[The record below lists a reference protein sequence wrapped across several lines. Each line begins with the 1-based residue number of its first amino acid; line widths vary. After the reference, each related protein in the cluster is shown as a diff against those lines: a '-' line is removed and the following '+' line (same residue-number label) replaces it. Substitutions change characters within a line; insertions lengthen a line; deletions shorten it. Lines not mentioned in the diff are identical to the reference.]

1 MPFMER
7 QVGEVDPGGE
17 PRRSRWRILFSRTRY
32 PGSWA
37 IHDATICVVFL
48 MVGFEKPDAWVP
60 AGLAAGFC
68 AIQAALEARRA
79 VLLRRERRAALSPGG
94 AGANAEPYSEL
105 QAAMRQLREREEHLV
120 RGGTPH

>member
-1 MPFMER
+1 MEQQDR
-7 QVGEVDPGGE
+7 EQASDGKQ
-17 PRRSRWRILFSRTRY
+17 RRSFWRKLTSRTRY

-37 IHDATICVVFL
+37 IRDATVGVVFL

-68 AIQAALEARRA
+68 AILAAVQARRA

-94 AGANAEPYSEL
+94 AGANAQPYSEL
-105 QAAMRQLREREEHLV
+105 QATMRQLRERSEHLE